1 MSRENQKTNREELKK
16 GELCEKYYLG
26 LLFKST
32 KSRSVRR
39 KISLGTKD
47 EEVAKERRELF
58 YDEWEGKHLT
68 WAQSEGAKW
77 NMKVSGCAAIGSKE
91 AMARWRGE
99 DSEHDVEGRYQE
111 WVLPVEVLEDLWAA
125 AQGEE

>member
-1 MSRENQKTNREELKK
+1 MVGGVEKIGDSVVRRTKRKEWK
-16 GELCEKYYLG
+16 GESYERKEVGIMVKEKKEGG
-26 LLFKST
+26 LELHLFP
-32 KSRSVRR
+32 
-39 KISLGTKD
+39 
-47 EEVAKERRELF
+47 
-58 YDEWEGKHLT
+58 
-68 WAQSEGAKW
+68 
-77 NMKVSGCAAIGSKE
+77 SKE

>member
-1 MSRENQKTNREELKK
+1 MGRENRRRRSKEDEEKRSGKVKAMKEKEVGIMVKEKK
-16 GELCEKYYLG
+16 EGGLG
-26 LLFKST
+26 LHLFP
-32 KSRSVRR
+32 
-39 KISLGTKD
+39 
-47 EEVAKERRELF
+47 
-58 YDEWEGKHLT
+58 
-68 WAQSEGAKW
+68 
-77 NMKVSGCAAIGSKE
+77 SKE